1 MPPAP
6 RRRLAV
12 EDLNVWKK
20 AVQLSVE
27 TNQVIFSQQFRGPAS
42 LRDQITRSA
51 SSIPSNI
58 AEGEGQPTN
67 RASIKFYFIARGSLN
82 ELQSQLAEAT
92 RRGCIPGKECA
103 NLESLSV
110 EVAKL
115 IAGVIRSRKSREVK

>member
-1 MPPAP
+1 MPNLP

-12 EDLNVWKK
+12 EELNVWKK

-27 TNQVIFSQQFRGPAS
+27 TNGLIFSRKFQGPSS

-82 ELQSQLAEAT
+82 ELQSQLAEAV
-92 RRGCIPGKECA
+92 RRGCIPDKDYQT
-103 NLESLSV
+103 LEALSV

>member
-1 MPPAP
+1 MSSSP

-12 EDLNVWKK
+12 EELNVWKK
-20 AVQLSVE
+20 AVRLSVE
-27 TNQVIFSQQFRGPAS
+27 TNGLIFSRQFHGPSS

-67 RASIKFYFIARGSLN
+67 RASTKFYFIARGSLN

-92 RRGCIPGKECA
+92 QRGCIPKKEGA
-103 NLESLSV
+103 ALEALSI

>member
-1 MPPAP
+1 MSSTP

-12 EDLNVWKK
+12 EELNVWKK
-20 AVQLSVE
+20 AIQLSVE
-27 TNQVIFSQQFRGPAS
+27 TNRLIFSRQFQGPSS

-82 ELQSQLAEAT
+82 ELQSQLAEAA
-92 RRGCIPGKECA
+92 RRGCIPKKEA
-103 NLESLSV
+103 ETLESLSV

-115 IAGVIRSRKSREVK
+115 IAVVIRSRKSREIK

>member
-12 EDLNVWKK
+12 EELNVWKK

-27 TNQVIFSQQFRGPAS
+27 TNRLIFSRQFHGPSS

-82 ELQSQLAEAT
+82 ELQSQLAEAAQ
-92 RRGCIPGKECA
+92 RGCIPRKESA
-103 NLESLSV
+103 VLEALSV